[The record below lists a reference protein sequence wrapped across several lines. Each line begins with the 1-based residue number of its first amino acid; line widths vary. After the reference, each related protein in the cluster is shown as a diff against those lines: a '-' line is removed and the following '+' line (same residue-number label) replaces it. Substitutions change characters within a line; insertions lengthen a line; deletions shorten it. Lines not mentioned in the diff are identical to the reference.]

1 MGRFG
6 QHTKESND
14 APVACR
20 ARRRPSGDRI
30 GPSRLAANLLDGLG
44 MVHHTT
50 FPATGYVATV
60 DGPAG
65 SAPALVMA
73 NITRIR

>member
-6 QHTKESND
+6 QHMKESND

-20 ARRRPSGDRI
+20 ARWRPSGDRI

-44 MVHHTT
+44 MVR
-50 FPATGYVATV
+50 PATGYLATV
-60 DGPAG
+60 DGPA
-65 SAPALVMA
+65 AWVPALVMA
-73 NITRIR
+73 SVTRIR